1 MVNLQKL
8 QTSAIARESVQELCN
23 VLKAIDVIYTTSFN
37 ISCFEYTSGSDFED
51 SIITTRPIT
60 ANPNG
65 RSNNMGE
72 KICFKDLFFIK

>member
-1 MVNLQKL
+1 MINLQKL
-8 QTSAIARESVQELCN
+8 QTPAIARESVQELCN
-23 VLKAIDVIYTTSFN
+23 VLKAIDVIYTTNWN

-65 RSNNMGE
+65 RSNNMG
-72 KICFKDLFFIK
+72 KNLLINNLK

>member
-8 QTSAIARESVQELCN
+8 QTPAIARESVQELCN
-23 VLKAIDVIYTTSFN
+23 VLKAIDVIYTKSFN

-65 RSNNMGE
+65 KSHNMGK
-72 KICFKDLFFIK
+72 KICQNFL